1 MKAKIPTKED
11 IDKTHYLENKL
22 DDLLRHEETW
32 WAQRAKANWLQQGD
46 KNTKFFHYK
55 AS

>member
-1 MKAKIPTKED
+1 MDNI
-11 IDKTHYLENKL
+11 HQLESNL
-22 DDLLRHEETW
+22 DNLLNQEETW

-46 KNTKFFHYK
+46 KNSKFFHLK